1 MTPGKVAVAL
11 VWKNKRFW
19 MLQILAWA
27 LWTSLALSWF
37 WLPDSKV
44 WGIALSVV
52 QAMAVIL
59 TGFWLIRKTLAFYRR
74 EHGRFDTK
82 PPVARLL
89 LDAVLLIG
97 VGVCAPYA
105 LIGWHPV
112 LPSFAMQTVSLVVP
126 FGAAFLIAVS
136 AWLILASLLAIRSAG
151 SLARSNSAP
160 LSPQIA
166 QPD

>member
-1 MTPGKVAVAL
+1 VSPGKSAVAT
-11 VWKNKRFW
+11 VWRNKRFW
-19 MLQILAWA
+19 LMQALAWA
-27 LWTSLALSWF
+27 VWTSLALSWF

-52 QAMAVIL
+52 QGLAVIL
-59 TGFWLIRKTLAFYRR
+59 LGFWLIKKSLAFYRR
-74 EHGRFDTK
+74 EHSRFDGK
-82 PPVARLL
+82 PPIARLL
-89 LDAVLLIG
+89 VDAVLLIAGG
-97 VGVCAPYA
+97 VLAPYA

-112 LPSFAMQTVSLVVP
+112 LPSFAMQTASLVVR

-136 AWLILASLLAIRSAG
+136 AWLILASLLAIRSTG
-151 SLARSNSAP
+151 TPARSNSAP